1 MEPVITDLQT
11 TYENLQ
17 YTHKVHEK
25 EAEGKSSLSVTF
37 KIANLIVI
45 ALTLASTIA
54 DLAIHDEDRWKFA
67 AHVATMIVAFVAVI
81 FAAILLTFE
90 AEKDGEIH
98 RSSAKAFVA
107 LRDEYSRL
115 IADAKSGIDPLI
127 VRSRR
132 DRLDIRKD
140 ELYKSAPQTSDRA
153 YKKATAELAR

>member
-1 MEPVITDLQT
+1 MTESMEPVITDLQT
-11 TYENLQ
+11 TYEKNLQ

-37 KIANLIVI
+37 KKIANLIVI

-115 IADAKSGIDPLI
+115 IADARVESI
-127 VRSRR
+127 
-132 DRLDIRKD
+132 RL
-140 ELYKSAPQTSDRA
+140 L
-153 YKKATAELAR
+153 